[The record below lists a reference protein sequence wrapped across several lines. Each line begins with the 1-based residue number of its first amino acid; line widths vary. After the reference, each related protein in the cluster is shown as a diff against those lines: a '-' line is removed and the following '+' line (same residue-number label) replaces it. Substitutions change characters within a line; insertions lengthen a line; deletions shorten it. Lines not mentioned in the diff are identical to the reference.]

1 MSFEWLRMRIQEE
14 QDRRQRESE
23 MLDRLPQAMEEL
35 HGVLKQCTVAYAQS
49 FGDESVDIHLLR
61 GRIKVTVREFEA
73 DKWQTTGKV
82 EVVTAPDI
90 PGFQIQRGEYSLA
103 VEVGLL
109 PSNKLF
115 YRDCEQDKYLTL
127 DDLTKRVLDRA
138 LFPKLRE

>member
-1 MSFEWLRMRIQEE
+1 VHE
-14 QDRRQRESE
+14 
-23 MLDRLPQAMEEL
+23 
-35 HGVLKQCTVAYAQS
+35 S
-49 FGDESVDIHLLR
+49 FGDESVDIQLFR
-61 GRIKVTVREFEA
+61 GRIKVTVREFEE

-82 EVVTAPDI
+82 EVVQAPDI
-90 PGFQIQRGEYSLA
+90 PGFQIQRGEYSMA

>member
-1 MSFEWLRMRIQEE
+1 MVFHHELRVATHAHTGGTGPPPARIR
-14 QDRRQRESE
+14 DAGPSPASDGGVARRIE
-23 MLDRLPQAMEEL
+23 
-35 HGVLKQCTVAYAQS
+35 GVHES
-49 FGDESVDIHLLR
+49 FGDESVDIQLFR
-61 GRIKVTVREFEA
+61 GRIKVTVREFEE

-82 EVVTAPDI
+82 EVVQAPDI
-90 PGFQIQRGEYSLA
+90 PGFQIQRGEYSMA

>member
-23 MLDRLPQAMEEL
+23 MLDRLPRAMDEL
-35 HGVLKQCTVAYAQS
+35 HGVLKECTAEYAES
-49 FGDESVDIHLLR
+49 FGAESVDIQRLSN
-61 GRIKVTVREFEA
+61 RIKVTVRELEEN
-73 DKWQTTGKV
+73 KWQTVAKV

-90 PGFQIQRGEYSLA
+90 PGFQVERGEYSLA

-127 DDLTKRVLDRA
+127 EDLTRRVLDRA